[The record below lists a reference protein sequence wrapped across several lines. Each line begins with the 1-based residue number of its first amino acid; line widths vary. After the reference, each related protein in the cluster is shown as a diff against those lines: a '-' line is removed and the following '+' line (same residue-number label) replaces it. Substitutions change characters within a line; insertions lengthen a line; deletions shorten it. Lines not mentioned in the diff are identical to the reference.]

1 MRHDCKRG
9 GSLGMLLA
17 CAVAM
22 WAGLQHP
29 AAGAQDAAGAKSQ
42 RATQV
47 ARTTPAAQHPSA
59 QKAAQRYFI
68 EFRSRTAVSY
78 GHAFVVFG
86 KLDAQGRIV
95 ESEISGLHP
104 ATDSS
109 IPYALGHLIPVPAE
123 TGPSFGDDDE
133 QYVTARYRILL
144 NEAEYNQVV
153 AYIREKQANSP
164 VWHAVLYSCVTFIKD
179 IAQSMGLRTPRTSV
193 IYPETFVNDLR
204 EMNEGAEHQT
214 AAPPHAQSGLA
225 SAPSEL
231 PRAPSE
237 LRPAPSE
244 LPPTPWQ

>member
-1 MRHDCKRG
+1 LTVRHDYKRG
-9 GSLGMLLA
+9 GSLGMLVA
-17 CAVAM
+17 CVVAM

-29 AAGAQDAAGAKSQ
+29 AAGAQSATGAKPQPS
-42 RATQV
+42 TQV
-47 ARTTPAAQHPSA
+47 ARTSPPSAQHPGA

-78 GHAFVVFG
+78 GHAFVLFG

-204 EMNEGAEHQT
+204 EMNAGEEHET
-214 AAPPHAQSGLA
+214 AAPQRAQSGL
-225 SAPSEL
+225 E
-231 PRAPSE
+231 
-237 LRPAPSE
+237 PAPS
-244 LPPTPWQ
+244 Q